1 MFNARYGERFKVKEQ
16 ERTIALDQQKKP
28 IDSQKPPANNL
39 RPNREFPTARK
50 SPRQPRDASDRS
62 ARAIFEVQGRTP
74 LHVRV
79 TAFDTFDGVAWQEAP
94 LSLTTCLLEK
104 ESASCWMK
112 VQECTPAPI

>member
-28 IDSQKPPANNL
+28 IDSQKPPANNQ

-50 SPRQPRDASDRS
+50 SPRQPRDASDRA
-62 ARAIFEVQGRTP
+62 ARALFEVQGRTP

-79 TAFDTFDGVAWQEAP
+79 TAFDAFDCLAWQEAP
-94 LSLTTCLLEK
+94 RSQPTCFIDK
-104 ESASCWMK
+104 DP
-112 VQECTPAPI
+112 Q